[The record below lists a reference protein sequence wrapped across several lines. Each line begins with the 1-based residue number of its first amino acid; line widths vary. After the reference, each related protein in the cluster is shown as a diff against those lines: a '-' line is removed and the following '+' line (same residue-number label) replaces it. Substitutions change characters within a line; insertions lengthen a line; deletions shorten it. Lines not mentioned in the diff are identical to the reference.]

1 MDIKEIL
8 SKVGMVATAVNPAA
22 GAVIGIVN
30 SFLPEDK
37 KLLPTAKPEEIEEA
51 MQTLT
56 PEQRDVAV
64 KKIEAEI
71 SRITE
76 EGQTNRAE
84 VNAGVQALEI
94 MSKVGSQWSWVRPFC
109 IVTLTIASVV
119 IGLGV
124 VVLLGIA
131 IWNKDKDSISA
142 LAGNWALFFS
152 VLYLFMEVVKSYF
165 GLRTIER
172 QSALQA
178 STPADI
184 NIPITGN
191 IGLLASI
198 AQKIFK

>member
-1 MDIKEIL
+1 MDIKNIL
-8 SKVGMVATAVNPAA
+8 GKIGGVVGTVNPAA

-30 SFLPEDK
+30 SFMPEDK
-37 KLLPTAKPEEIEEA
+37 KLPLEASVEQIEEA
-51 MQTLT
+51 ITTLS

-71 SRITE
+71 ARITE
-76 EGQTNRAE
+76 QGQTDRAE

-94 MSKVGSQWSWVRPFC
+94 MSRVGSQWSWVRPFC
-109 IVTLTIASVV
+109 VVALTVASIA

-131 IWNKDKDSISA
+131 IWNKDKDSIAA

-178 STPADI
+178 STPSDI
-184 NIPITGN
+184 NVPITGN
-191 IGLLASI
+191 IGLIASI
-198 AQKIFK
+198 IQKVVK